1 MDDNT
6 SLMFDAETIDS
17 WVNDKVST
25 WGDHW
30 KTNYEESFEEYYRL
44 WRGIWANEDKTRASE
59 RSRLISPALQQAVES
74 SVAEIEEATFGRGAF
89 FTIRDDIK
97 PPEGAPATEEE
108 AMVLQQAQAKVAQDK
123 LKISYLTSK
132 LNQDFTK
139 ARIRKSVGEVL
150 LNSAIYGT
158 GIAEIVIDTVPDL
171 KPMEMQNAEGM
182 YEQGV
187 AEGEKTLVT
196 MRPIQPQN
204 FKIDP
209 LATSIEDSI
218 GVAIEEFVSP
228 HSIQLLQEDGVYRQV
243 EFGATS
249 GEDSILDA
257 DPTLTDQPDDKVR
270 LTKYFGLVPRHLFDK
285 FNNEDVE
292 ELSEVELEIKKEMDD
307 DGEIPAGLEDLQDM
321 IEGPYYIEAM
331 VILANRHT
339 VLKCVENDF
348 YLKDRPVIAFPWDIV
363 PGRFWGRG
371 VCEKG
376 YSSQKALDT
385 EIRARI
391 DGLALTNAPM
401 MAVDSTRLMR
411 GSKAEIRPGKIILTN
426 GDPREVLQPFKFGEI
441 SNNSFVQAEALQKMV
456 QTATGAIDSAGFAGS
471 INGEATASGISMSLG
486 AIIKRHKRTL
496 VNFQQAFL
504 IPFVK
509 KAACRYMQFSPEKYP
524 VKDYDFE
531 VTSSLGI
538 VAREY
543 EVTQLVQLLQTMGQD
558 TPLYPLLVKAIIENM
573 QVSNRE
579 ELIALIDQAAQPD
592 PEAQEAAKADL
603 EAKLAFSLAQTKAM
617 AGQGS
622 ESEAR
627 AAKIAAETKAIP
639 LELENERVRSLA
651 ALAKVDNDLDRNDK
665 YTLKMAETFVKE
677 KSVANAAAKNITNQ

>member
-331 VILANRHT
+331 VILANRNT

-441 SNNSFVQAEALQKMV
+441 SNNSFVQTEALQKMV

>member
-17 WVNDKVST
+17 WVNDKVSS

-30 KTNYEESFEEYYRL
+30 KTNYEESFDEYYRL

-371 VCEKG
+371 VCEK
-376 YSSQKALDT
+376 
-385 EIRARI
+385 
-391 DGLALTNAPM
+391 
-401 MAVDSTRLMR
+401 
-411 GSKAEIRPGKIILTN
+411 
-426 GDPREVLQPFKFGEI
+426 
-441 SNNSFVQAEALQKMV
+441 
-456 QTATGAIDSAGFAGS
+456 
-471 INGEATASGISMSLG
+471 
-486 AIIKRHKRTL
+486 
-496 VNFQQAFL
+496 
-504 IPFVK
+504 
-509 KAACRYMQFSPEKYP
+509 
-524 VKDYDFE
+524 
-531 VTSSLGI
+531 
-538 VAREY
+538 
-543 EVTQLVQLLQTMGQD
+543 
-558 TPLYPLLVKAIIENM
+558 
-573 QVSNRE
+573 
-579 ELIALIDQAAQPD
+579 
-592 PEAQEAAKADL
+592 
-603 EAKLAFSLAQTKAM
+603 
-617 AGQGS
+617 
-622 ESEAR
+622 
-627 AAKIAAETKAIP
+627 
-639 LELENERVRSLA
+639 ERC
-651 ALAKVDNDLDRNDK
+651 
-665 YTLKMAETFVKE
+665 
-677 KSVANAAAKNITNQ
+677 

>member
-17 WVNDKVST
+17 WVNDKVSS

-171 KPMEMQNAEGM
+171 KPMEMQNSEGM

-243 EFGATS
+243 EFGSTS

-677 KSVANAAAKNITNQ
+677 KSVANEAAKNITNQ

>member
-17 WVNDKVST
+17 WVNDKVSS

-677 KSVANAAAKNITNQ
+677 KSVANAAAKNIINE

>member
-17 WVNDKVST
+17 WVNDKVSS

-441 SNNSFVQAEALQKMV
+441 SNNSFVQAEALQRMV

-496 VNFQQAFL
+496 VNFQQSFL

-573 QVSNRE
+573 QISNRE

>member
-331 VILANRHT
+331 VILANRNT

>member
-171 KPMEMQNAEGM
+171 KPMEMQNSEGM
-182 YEQGV
+182 FEQGV

-307 DGEIPAGLEDLQDM
+307 DGEIPAGLEDLQDI

-579 ELIALIDQAAQPD
+579 ELIRLIDQAAQPD

-677 KSVANAAAKNITNQ
+677 KSVANAAAKNITNE